1 MEFIKYCF
9 DEHPIAS
16 IMIIIFA
23 TILIWHCVRTSI
35 SKEVNEN
42 GEEITKFHL
51 SSDAKR
57 PSYMPCFFHLL
68 WRDAI
73 GVYKNLQMQAR
84 TSTSGLANL
93 KIKTRLITTIG
104 TNKHEWSY

>member
-1 MEFIKYCF
+1 MDFIKYCCE
-9 DEHPIAS
+9 EHPIAS

-42 GEEITKFHL
+42 GEEITKFRL

-57 PSYMPCFFHLL
+57 PSYMPCFFSLAL
-68 WRDAI
+68 AGCNRCLQESPNASKYLNEWT
-73 GVYKNLQMQAR
+73 GEPKNKDPFNYYNR
-84 TSTSGLANL
+84 
-93 KIKTRLITTIG
+93 
-104 TNKHEWSY
+104 H